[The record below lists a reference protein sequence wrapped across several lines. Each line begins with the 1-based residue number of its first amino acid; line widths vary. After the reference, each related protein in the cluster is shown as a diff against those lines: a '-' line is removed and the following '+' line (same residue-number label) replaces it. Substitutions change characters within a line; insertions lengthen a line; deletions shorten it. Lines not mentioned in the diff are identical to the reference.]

1 MRRLL
6 ILLCLCPVVAFAQ
19 DEGLPPP
26 ELPSKLRVRP
36 LPTLPLQELPTHPD
50 YTREA
55 LRDTTRYDQG
65 PHPEFR
71 GPTPEEQASVAA
83 KAERTA
89 VAAIAEYLTR
99 LFVEDS
105 QLSTD
110 ARIGWSNAEGLS
122 PAAGVR
128 LQFKT
133 KHLEAE
139 GDLGYF
145 SPAQSGYTV
154 RFTDLIGSRFKVRA
168 SVDRSFLELDDG
180 TTASSRF
187 DEHTVGVHLGDQ
199 TVLEFEVLL
208 REDETVGSYRDS
220 FRAIVKHQVGKT
232 VYRVG
237 LDRSYNGAPFENG
250 ELNAVAGVDLPPLTL
265 RSERHYVELKTSVEV
280 MYGRSDSQAPGIRDT
295 QTLGLSG
302 SLGLEVGAND
312 GRWVLGGGTFREQTF
327 EGLSGAGQQNSVT
340 ANGVWLYGSWQV
352 DEQRR
357 LYTNGKYSRL
367 RTQLFGGDQ
376 AVQRTQFEF
385 GLETTTAAGN
395 RWRVGLNAG
404 HHDAPGGS
412 GWSTGVTVGFSF

>member
-1 MRRLL
+1 MRCPL
-6 ILLCLCPVVAFAQ
+6 ILLCLTSVAAFAQ
-19 DEGLPPP
+19 EDPGLPPP
-26 ELPSKLRVRP
+26 PRNPVTVKR
-36 LPTLPLQELPTHPD
+36 LPTLPLETLPTHPD

-71 GPTPEEQASVAA
+71 GPTPEEQANAAA
-83 KAERTA
+83 KNERAA

-105 QLSTD
+105 QLSAD
-110 ARIGWSNAEGLS
+110 ARIGWSSADGLS
-122 PAAGVR
+122 PSGGVR
-128 LQFKT
+128 LQFQT
-133 KHLEAE
+133 NLLQAE

-145 SPAQSGYTV
+145 SPAQSGFKV
-154 RFTDLIGSRFKVRA
+154 QFTDLIGSRFKVRA
-168 SVDRSFLELDDG
+168 SVDRSFLELDHG
-180 TTASSRF
+180 TASSRF
-187 DEHTVGVHLGDQ
+187 DNHAVGVHLGDA
-199 TVLEFEVLL
+199 TVLEFEVFL
-208 REDETVGSYRDS
+208 REDEAVGSYRDS

-265 RSERHYVELKTSVEV
+265 RNERHYLELKTSVEV

-302 SLGLEVGAND
+302 NLGLEIGSND

-327 EGLSGAGQQNSVT
+327 EGLSGSGQRNSVT
-340 ANGVWLYGSWQV
+340 ASGVWLYGSWRV
-352 DEQRR
+352 DEARR
-357 LYTNGKYSRL
+357 LYTSGKHSRL

-376 AVQRTQFEF
+376 AVERTQFEF
-385 GLETTTAAGN
+385 GLETTARDGS
-395 RWRVGLNAG
+395 RWRVGLNTG
-404 HHDAPGGS
+404 RHDAPGGS

>member
-1 MRRLL
+1 MNRNV
-6 ILLCLCPVVAFAQ
+6 LLCLSLVPALAFAQ
-19 DEGLPPP
+19 SEREEGLPPP
-26 ELPSKLRVRP
+26 KLTVRKLPARPLDELPS
-36 LPTLPLQELPTHPD
+36 HPD

-71 GPTPEEQASVAA
+71 GPTPEEQANAA
-83 KAERTA
+83 ATNERAA

-105 QLSTD
+105 QLSAD
-110 ARIGWSNAEGLS
+110 ARIGWNSADGLS
-122 PAAGVR
+122 PSGGVR
-128 LQFKT
+128 LQFQT
-133 KHLEAE
+133 DLLQAE

-145 SPAQSGYTV
+145 SPAQRGFKV
-154 RFTDLIGSRFKVRA
+154 QFTDFIGSRFKVRA

-180 TTASSRF
+180 TASSRV
-187 DEHTVGVHLGDQ
+187 DNHAVGVHLGDA
-199 TVLEFEVLL
+199 TVLEFEVFL
-208 REDETVGSYRDS
+208 REDEAVGSYRDS

-232 VYRVG
+232 VYRIG

-250 ELNAVAGVDLPPLTL
+250 ELNAVAGVDLPPLAL
-265 RSERHYVELKTSVEV
+265 RSERHYLELKTSVEV
-280 MYGRSDSQAPGIRDT
+280 MYGRSDDRASGVRDT

-327 EGLSGAGQQNSVT
+327 EGLRGSGEQNSVT
-340 ANGVWLYGSWQV
+340 AEGVWLHGSWQV
-352 DEQRR
+352 DEARR

-376 AVQRTQFEF
+376 SVERAQFEL
-385 GLETTTAAGN
+385 GLESTLRSGSS
-395 RWRVGLNAG
+395 WRVGLNAG